1 MPEALARYVNHRR
14 RRPQL
19 ALTVSSM
26 AVHALSPFVQFEQ
39 VLAIDAGDQIFV
51 NYGREF
57 FLDGNGQLID
67 RGFNYE

>member
-1 MPEALARYVNHRR
+1 
-14 RRPQL
+14 
-19 ALTVSSM
+19 M
-26 AVHALSPFVQFEQ
+26 AVHAPSPFVQFEQ
-39 VLAIDAGDQIFV
+39 VLTIEADDQIFV